1 MKLIGC
7 TTRYA
12 LAAIARPHL
21 KLYAGGNDATALNKA
36 IGIFFRGRCVRHAF
50 NCNELELEHISNAV
64 VFHPRID
71 KVKEPVISPNTG
83 FDLFVDLNNI
93 GAFFG
98 QP

>member
-36 IGIFFRGRCVRHAF
+36 IG
-50 NCNELELEHISNAV
+50 
-64 VFHPRID
+64 VFSH
-71 KVKEPVISPNTG
+71 
-83 FDLFVDLNNI
+83 
-93 GAFFG
+93 
-98 QP
+98 